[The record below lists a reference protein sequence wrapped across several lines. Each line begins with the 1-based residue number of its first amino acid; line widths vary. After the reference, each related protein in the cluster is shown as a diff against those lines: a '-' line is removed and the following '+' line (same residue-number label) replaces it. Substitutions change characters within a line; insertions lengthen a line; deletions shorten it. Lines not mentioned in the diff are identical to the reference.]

1 MINSEAVAFGKKEKH
16 FIKSSPFTAKVA
28 TTVIVH
34 SIFIRANT
42 IDTDTALHATTIEE
56 ALEFYKTNRTNTRE
70 LKTIK
75 ADDKTANNVLGSS

>member
-1 MINSEAVAFGKKEKH
+1 MF
-16 FIKSSPFTAKVA
+16 
-28 TTVIVH
+28 VH

-56 ALEFYKTNRTNTRE
+56 ALEFYKTNRASTQE

-75 ADDKTANNVLGSS
+75 ADDKTENNVLGSS